1 MNDTV
6 RAVNALTARWAR
18 QTRRGTVFSAA
29 GVWTLLAF
37 LADGATGPAR
47 DELARAVGMQADQA
61 AAGARELFIG
71 LDSMSGV
78 ESALGLWTDRA
89 LEVREQ
95 WAAGLPADA
104 HGVLGDDP
112 AASQEAL
119 DAWAAKRTGGLVERI
134 PVRLGEGA
142 RMVLAT
148 ALALHTEW
156 QHPFRETVLRPA
168 SGPWQGRTLAGLH
181 RSSVRPDRIGVADGP
196 DGHVT
201 TLKVL
206 GGNGIDVHLLLGA
219 EGMAPGQVL
228 HTGVGVLERA
238 LPVTTGGQLPYGPAG
253 PGVVVERQ
261 PSVTPDPVRLD
272 VTTPGFV
279 VRADHDLLQLHG
291 LFGLSTAT
299 NAREGHFPG
308 ISAAPLAVGAA
319 GQSAVAEFGPL
330 GFRAAAVTAV
340 VAAPGG
346 GPPQYTHESTVVRV
360 AFDRP
365 FGFLAVHRET
375 RLALAAGWVTEPT
388 VVGEL

>member
-6 RAVNALTARWAR
+6 SAVNALTARWAR
-18 QTRRGTVFSAA
+18 QTRQGTVFSAT
-29 GVWTLLAF
+29 GVWPLLAF
-37 LADGATGPAR
+37 LADGAGGPAR
-47 DELARAVGMQADQA
+47 DELTRAVGMQADQA
-61 AAGARELFIG
+61 VAGARELLAG
-71 LDSMSGV
+71 LDAMSGV

-89 LEVREQ
+89 LEVREP

-104 HGVLGDDP
+104 HGVLGPDV

-119 DAWAAKRTGGLVERI
+119 DGWAAKRTGGLVERM
-134 PVRLGEGA
+134 PVKLAEGA

-148 ALALHTEW
+148 ALALRTDW
-156 QHPFRETVLRPA
+156 RHPFRETVLRPG

-181 RSSVRPDRIGVADGP
+181 RSSVRPDRIGVAAGP

-201 TLKVL
+201 TVKVP
-206 GGNGIDVHLLLGA
+206 GDNGIDVHLLLGA

-228 HTGVGVLERA
+228 HTGIAVLERA
-238 LPVTTGGQLPYGPAG
+238 LPVTTGGHLPYGPAG

-272 VTTPGFV
+272 VTTPGFT
-279 VRADHDLLQLHG
+279 VRADHDLLQLHA
-291 LFGLSTAT
+291 LFGLSMAAD
-299 NAREGHFPG
+299 AREGHFPG
-308 ISAAPLAVGAA
+308 ISPAPLAIGAA

-346 GPPQYTHESTVVRV
+346 GPPRYTHESTVVRV
-360 AFDRP
+360 AVDRP
-365 FGFLAVHRET
+365 FGFLAVHQES
-375 RLALAAGWVTEPT
+375 RLVLAGGWVSEPT
-388 VVGEL
+388 EAS

>member
-6 RAVNALTARWAR
+6 SAVNALCARWAR
-18 QTRRGTVFSAA
+18 QTRQGTVFSAA
-29 GVWTLLAF
+29 GVWPLLAL
-37 LADGATGPAR
+37 LADGAGGPAR
-47 DELARAVGMQADQA
+47 DELTRALGMQADQA
-61 AAGARELFIG
+61 VAGARELLAG
-71 LDSMSGV
+71 LDAMSGV

-89 LEVREQ
+89 LEVREP

-104 HGVLGDDP
+104 HGMLGPDV

-119 DAWAAKRTGGLVERI
+119 DGWAAKRTGGLVERM
-134 PVRLGEGA
+134 PVKLAEGA

-148 ALALHTEW
+148 ALALRTDW
-156 QHPFRETVLRPA
+156 RHPFRETVLRPG

-181 RSSVRPDRIGVADGP
+181 RSSVRPDRIGVAAGP

-201 TLKVL
+201 TVKVP
-206 GGNGIDVHLLLGA
+206 GDNGIDVHLLLGA

-228 HTGVGVLERA
+228 HTGIAVLERA
-238 LPVTTGGQLPYGPAG
+238 LPVTTGGHLPYGPAG

-272 VTTPGFV
+272 VTTPGFT
-279 VRADHDLLQLHG
+279 VRADHDLLQLHA
-291 LFGLSTAT
+291 LFGLSTAAD
-299 NAREGHFPG
+299 AREGHFPG
-308 ISAAPLAVGAA
+308 ISPAPLAIGAA

-346 GPPQYTHESTVVRV
+346 GPPRYTHESTVVRV
-360 AFDRP
+360 TVDRP
-365 FGFLAVHRET
+365 FGFLAVHQES
-375 RLALAAGWVTEPT
+375 RLVLAGGWVSEPT
-388 VVGEL
+388 EAS

>member
-6 RAVNALTARWAR
+6 SAVNALSARWAR
-18 QTRRGTVFSAA
+18 QTRQGTVFSAA
-29 GVWTLLAF
+29 GVWPLLAF
-37 LADGATGPAR
+37 LADGAGGPAR
-47 DELARAVGMQADQA
+47 DELTRALGMQADQA
-61 AAGARELFIG
+61 VAGARELLAG
-71 LDSMSGV
+71 LDAMSGV

-89 LEVREQ
+89 LEVREP

-104 HGVLGDDP
+104 HGVLGPDV

-119 DAWAAKRTGGLVERI
+119 DGWAAKRTGGLVERM
-134 PVRLGEGA
+134 PVKPAEGA

-148 ALALHTEW
+148 ALALRTDW
-156 QHPFRETVLRPA
+156 RHPFRETVLRPG

-181 RSSVRPDRIGVADGP
+181 RSSVRPDRIGVAAGP

-201 TLKVL
+201 AVKVP
-206 GGNGIDVHLLLGA
+206 GDNGIDVHLLLGA

-228 HTGVGVLERA
+228 HTGIAVLERA
-238 LPVTTGGQLPYGPAG
+238 LPVTTGGHLPYGPAG

-272 VTTPGFV
+272 VTTPGFT
-279 VRADHDLLQLHG
+279 VRADHDLLQLHA
-291 LFGLSTAT
+291 LFGLSTAAD
-299 NAREGHFPG
+299 AREGHFPG
-308 ISAAPLAVGAA
+308 ISPAPLAIGAA

-346 GPPQYTHESTVVRV
+346 GPPRYTHESTVVRV
-360 AFDRP
+360 TVDRP
-365 FGFLAVHRET
+365 FGFLAVHQES
-375 RLALAAGWVTEPT
+375 RLVLAGGWVSEPT
-388 VVGEL
+388 EAS

>member
-6 RAVNALTARWAR
+6 SAVNALCARWAR
-18 QTRRGTVFSAA
+18 QTRQGTVFSAA
-29 GVWTLLAF
+29 GVWPLLAL
-37 LADGATGPAR
+37 LADGAGGPAR
-47 DELARAVGMQADQA
+47 DELTRALGMQADQA
-61 AAGARELFIG
+61 VAGARELLAG
-71 LDSMSGV
+71 LDAMSGV

-89 LEVREQ
+89 LEVREP

-104 HGVLGDDP
+104 HGVLGPDV

-119 DAWAAKRTGGLVERI
+119 DGWAAKRTGGLVERM
-134 PVRLGEGA
+134 PVKLAEGA

-148 ALALHTEW
+148 ALALRTDW
-156 QHPFRETVLRPA
+156 RHPFRETVLRPG

-181 RSSVRPDRIGVADGP
+181 RSSVRPDRIGVAAGP

-201 TLKVL
+201 TVKVP
-206 GGNGIDVHLLLGA
+206 GDNGIDVHLLLGA

-228 HTGVGVLERA
+228 HTGIAVLERA
-238 LPVTTGGQLPYGPAG
+238 LPVTTGGHLPYGPAG

-272 VTTPGFV
+272 VTTPGFT
-279 VRADHDLLQLHG
+279 VRADHDLLQLHA
-291 LFGLSTAT
+291 LFGLSTAAD
-299 NAREGHFPG
+299 AREGHFPG
-308 ISAAPLAVGAA
+308 ISPAPLAIGAA

-330 GFRAAAVTAV
+330 GFRAAAVTAM

-346 GPPQYTHESTVVRV
+346 GPPRYTHESTVVRV
-360 AFDRP
+360 TVDRP

-375 RLALAAGWVTEPT
+375 RLILAAGWVTEPT
-388 VVGEL
+388 AVS